1 MSMKAAE
8 IIWNSWK
15 NGKKINTLPI
25 ELTPH
30 NRTEAYEIQET
41 LQALSNSEITG
52 WKIAA
57 TSLDGQRHI
66 GVNGPLAGRILKDKT
81 FKPNDIAVLGNNKM
95 AVAEPEFAFKIAKTL
110 EPKNYSYSPD
120 EVISLVEDLHLAI
133 ELPDS
138 RFEDFSKV
146 GEFNLIADNACAHQF
161 VISSPI
167 KDNWQTLDFSK
178 HKVRIF
184 NDNNLSH
191 DGIGANVL
199 GDPIIALTWLINE
212 LSQNN
217 ITLHNGMIVSTG
229 TCALPLPIEQGNKIT
244 ADFGILGLID
254 INIE

>member
-1 MSMKAAE
+1 MKAAE

-41 LQALSNSEITG
+41 LQALSNSEIAG

-110 EPKNYSYSPD
+110 EPNNYLYSPD
-120 EVISLVEDLHLAI
+120 EVTSLVEDLHLAI
-133 ELPDS
+133 ELPD
-138 RFEDFSKV
+138 
-146 GEFNLIADNACAHQF
+146 
-161 VISSPI
+161 
-167 KDNWQTLDFSK
+167 
-178 HKVRIF
+178 
-184 NDNNLSH
+184 
-191 DGIGANVL
+191 
-199 GDPIIALTWLINE
+199 
-212 LSQNN
+212 
-217 ITLHNGMIVSTG
+217 
-229 TCALPLPIEQGNKIT
+229 
-244 ADFGILGLID
+244 
-254 INIE
+254 